1 MMLEGYTQKLAGTG
15 SNGIMLI
22 GDVQLP
28 TNINDSDLFPAMR
41 SPPTPHTG
49 ATEMMFFRIRCHVA
63 DFLKRFTNG
72 NTTFD
77 GLWNKL
83 TTVAASPESKDQA
96 IDDLEALFDAEYLR
110 YCDVSIPWHAMC
122 FQLGKAIVAMMRFLA
137 HSSGYYSAPMSQSQ
151 KDALF
156 RLALQVISSQNEAYD
171 RPEMRGFKWH
181 VDLQFQWKAFIFIVS
196 ELRYR
201 TTGEEVERAWR
212 EVEKAYTWHPSF
224 RKELVRRALPVAVG
238 GLTLKAWEGYVA
250 ARGGCVEEPE
260 FVGMIRRR
268 GTRREGN
275 VETKDQAM
283 GENVS
288 EVQTQLEWSAPG
300 LGIVGEG
307 NESMQD
313 AIPLDMPEHLD
324 WTNWNDLFVD
334 FQDTSTE
341 EVPLDLEGFGFKV
354 Q

>member
-1 MMLEGYTQKLAGTG
+1 
-15 SNGIMLI
+15 
-22 GDVQLP
+22 
-28 TNINDSDLFPAMR
+28 
-41 SPPTPHTG
+41 
-49 ATEMMFFRIRCHVA
+49 
-63 DFLKRFTNG
+63 
-72 NTTFD
+72 
-77 GLWNKL
+77 
-83 TTVAASPESKDQA
+83 
-96 IDDLEALFDAEYLR
+96 
-110 YCDVSIPWHAMC
+110 MC

-201 TTGEEVERAWR
+201 TAGEEVDRAWR

-250 ARGGCVEEPE
+250 ARGGNVREPE

-268 GTRREGN
+268 GTRRDGN
-275 VETKDQAM
+275 VETKDEAM
-283 GENVS
+283 GENAG
-288 EVQTQLEWSAPG
+288 EVQTQFEWSAVG
-300 LGIVGEG
+300 LGNVGEG
-307 NESMQD
+307 NEAMQD
-313 AIPLDMPEHLD
+313 VIPLDMPEHLD

-334 FQDTSTE
+334 FQDTSTV
-341 EVPLDLEGFGFKV
+341 EVPLDLEGFGFNV
-354 Q
+354 H

>member
-1 MMLEGYTQKLAGTG
+1 
-15 SNGIMLI
+15 
-22 GDVQLP
+22 
-28 TNINDSDLFPAMR
+28 
-41 SPPTPHTG
+41 
-49 ATEMMFFRIRCHVA
+49 
-63 DFLKRFTNG
+63 
-72 NTTFD
+72 
-77 GLWNKL
+77 
-83 TTVAASPESKDQA
+83 
-96 IDDLEALFDAEYLR
+96 
-110 YCDVSIPWHAMC
+110 
-122 FQLGKAIVAMMRFLA
+122 
-137 HSSGYYSAPMSQSQ
+137 MSQPQ

-156 RLALQVISSQNEAYD
+156 RLAMQVISSQNEAYD

-201 TTGEEVERAWR
+201 TEGEEVERAWR

-250 ARGGCVEEPE
+250 ARGGGVQEPE
-260 FVGMIRRR
+260 FVGMLRRR
-268 GTRREGN
+268 GKRDGNGEAKDEAMRESVG
-275 VETKDQAM
+275 
-283 GENVS
+283 
-288 EVQTQLEWSAPG
+288 EVQTQFEWSVPAFG
-300 LGIVGEG
+300 SVGEG
-307 NESMQD
+307 NDLMTD
-313 AIPLDMPEHLD
+313 AIPLDMPENLD